1 MFRTRTYLLCLL
13 LVVVLVGA
21 SSIAAQE
28 ESNVTNQITR
38 ETVEWTLSDEQ
49 CDKLDEPLSGTGEKT
64 VSLTTTE
71 AEDGSKHTVE
81 DAIITG
87 TASDSTGTY
96 TFVYANRAVRDIPP
110 EGEGEI
116 KIFMIDSFYM
126 HGTGEAELN
135 EAFIWSW
142 TYTPPAEEFPPIDNW
157 EQMHTI
163 GDPINCD
170 PL

>member
-1 MFRTRTYLLCLL
+1 MFRTRNYLLCLL
-13 LVVVLVGA
+13 LPITLIGT
-21 SSIAAQE
+21 SLISAQE
-28 ESNVTNQITR
+28 NTKVTNQVTR
-38 ETVEWTLSDEQ
+38 ETVDWSLSAEQ
-49 CDKLDEPLSGTGEKT
+49 CDKLEEDLSGTGEKT
-64 VSLTTTE
+64 ASLTTTE

-81 DAIITG
+81 DVIITG

-110 EGEGEI
+110 EGEGTTA
-116 KIFMIDSFYM
+116 IFMIDSFYL
-126 HGTGEAELN
+126 HGTGTADLN

-142 TYTPPAEEFPPIDNW
+142 TFTPPAEEWPPVDNW
-157 EQMHTI
+157 EQMHTL